1 MDASAALALEGV
13 AGYYGASDVP
23 GSNIIGP
30 TKYDE
35 EVFAKDTVTCVGQVK
50 MTRPIISRARWYSFM
65 HSGHWN
71 SLLHSPAASIIF
83 LLSTLALSAGD
94 WCGGG

>member
-50 MTRPIISRARWYSFM
+50 MIRPILSGAWWPTFM
-65 HSGHWN
+65 HPGHWN
-71 SLLHSPAASIIF
+71 SHDFIHGPAGIILTVSF
-83 LLSTLALSAGD
+83 RTVGR
-94 WCGGG
+94 

>member
-1 MDASAALALEGV
+1 MDASAALAIEGV

-35 EVFAKDTVTCVGQVK
+35 EVFAKDIVTCVGQVRYLWIRLGRHIGV
-50 MTRPIISRARWYSFM
+50 T
-65 HSGHWN
+65 
-71 SLLHSPAASIIF
+71 LLI
-83 LLSTLALSAGD
+83 L
-94 WCGGG
+94 

>member
-1 MDASAALALEGV
+1 MDASAALALKGV

-35 EVFAKDTVTCVGQVK
+35 EVFATDTVTCVGQVSGEIE
-50 MTRPIISRARWYSFM
+50 RPSHTVLGSLITDHYRMNKTSCISLGDM
-65 HSGHWN
+65 H
-71 SLLHSPAASIIF
+71 A
-83 LLSTLALSAGD
+83 
-94 WCGGG
+94 